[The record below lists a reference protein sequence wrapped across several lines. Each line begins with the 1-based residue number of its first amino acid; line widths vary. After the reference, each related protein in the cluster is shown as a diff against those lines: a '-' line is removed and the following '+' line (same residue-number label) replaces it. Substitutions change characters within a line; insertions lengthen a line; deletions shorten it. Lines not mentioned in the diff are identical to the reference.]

1 VSSYKKLFYKSQSEI
16 ADAIDNIEKI
26 LSALKKCMIECEDEV
41 MLMENRIINIENKIE
56 IISTELYIICNGY
69 CDLLLTTKFCA

>member
-1 VSSYKKLFYKSQSEI
+1 
-16 ADAIDNIEKI
+16 
-26 LSALKKCMIECEDEV
+26 LKKCMIECEDEV